1 LQQRGESPIPPG
13 VNDLVTRVV
22 LADDHQLLRHALR
35 RLLEAENTVEVVAEV
50 GDGRE
55 AVDAAIRLKPEVVL
69 MDIWMPRLSGIDAT
83 RELLARDRSA
93 KVLMLSM
100 HEGRSFVEDAL
111 RAGAAGYV
119 LKSAPARELFEAIA
133 AVRDGRSYLSA
144 AVAHEAI
151 EAIRHPRATS
161 SAPFDMLTG
170 REREVL
176 QRIAEG
182 LGSKEIASDL
192 HLSRRTVESHRA
204 HLMRKLGV
212 HKTSALV
219 RIAIREGLVSP

>member
-1 LQQRGESPIPPG
+1 MDAWMTDTSWVTE
-13 VNDLVTRVV
+13 VTRVV

-83 RELLARDRSA
+83 RELLARERSA

-119 LKSAPARELFEAIA
+119 LKSAPSRELFDAIT
-133 AVRDGRSYLSA
+133 AVRQGRSYLSA

-151 EAIRHPRATS
+151 EAIRHPRGNS
-161 SAPFDMLTG
+161 NAPFDTLTG

-182 LGSKEIASDL
+182 LGSKEIATDL

>member
-1 LQQRGESPIPPG
+1 MLGERGKEHGIPGRGVPLPG
-13 VNDLVTRVV
+13 RRQVADPRTVQT
-22 LADDHQLLRHALR
+22 LALEHADEDVGVGVRHVPEWIRADVCR
-35 RLLEAENTVEVVAEV
+35 A
-50 GDGRE
+50 GDG
-55 AVDAAIRLKPEVVL
+55 
-69 MDIWMPRLSGIDAT
+69 
-83 RELLARDRSA
+83 
-93 KVLMLSM
+93 
-100 HEGRSFVEDAL
+100 L

-119 LKSAPARELFEAIA
+119 LKSAPSHELFEAIT
-133 AVRDGRSYLSA
+133 AVREGRSYLSA

-151 EAIRHPRATS
+151 EAIRHPRANGNG
-161 SAPFDMLTG
+161 PFDTLTG

-182 LGSKEIASDL
+182 LGSKEIATDL